1 MSEVPP
7 KETRLTPEQRVA
19 AVVSQADA
27 LFVRKGM
34 PRVPGE
40 RRSICGLAAD
50 VFTRVAEREGGLES
64 NGYDLRNV
72 HEQMGVADKY
82 DTFQHEP
89 NILRAGSQLFMVDI
103 AFCQFLDP
111 KTGEIKQGRFNTHV
125 PYADNPLAQELL
137 GKGYFPLTDEL
148 LRDYLNISSASPDK
162 SYIQSATVERLLSID
177 PKLII
182 RPRDHDDVTLD
193 RYLEGAAVWP
203 WMSSERR

>member
-19 AVVSQADA
+19 AVVSQADV
-27 LFVRKGM
+27 LFVREGM

-40 RRSICGLAAD
+40 RRMICGLAAD
-50 VFTRVAEREGGLES
+50 VVTRVTEREGELES

-72 HEQMGVADKY
+72 HEQMGVVNKY
-82 DTFQHEP
+82 DVFQHES

-111 KTGEIKQGRFNTHV
+111 NTGEIRQGLLNTNITF
-125 PYADNPLAQELL
+125 ADNPLAQELL
-137 GKGYFPLTDEL
+137 NKGYFPLTDES

-162 SYIQSATVERLLSID
+162 SYIQTATLDRLLSVD

-182 RPRDHDDVTLD
+182 RLPDHDATLD
-193 RYLEGAAVWP
+193 RYLAGAAVWP
-203 WMSSERR
+203 WMSSGRR